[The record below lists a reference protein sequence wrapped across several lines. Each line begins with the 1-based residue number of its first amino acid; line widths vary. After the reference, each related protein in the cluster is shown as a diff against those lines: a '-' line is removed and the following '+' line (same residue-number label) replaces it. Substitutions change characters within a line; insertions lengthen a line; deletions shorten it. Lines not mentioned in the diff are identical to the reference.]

1 MSIAVTNCCTAFV
14 LYDFLDIDTLQRL
27 EQQALEMKVPFL
39 FLVSLRL
46 RTLTDDM
53 LSICKAGRRPTSR

>member
-27 EQQALEMKVPFL
+27 EQQAVEMKAPFL
-39 FLVSLRL
+39 SC
-46 RTLTDDM
+46 
-53 LSICKAGRRPTSR
+53 S